1 MSQRIRKV
9 CQVSISNI
17 GKWFKYFTHISK
29 ANWGKNCWSPI
40 FKQVWWTEEI
50 RSEKSCI
57 NVFSNSSLHGRKF
70 VCHNAFTIFK
80 VLCSFSMMKVF
91 HLKIR
96 FSEIKYQQTTC
107 QLIARFYSWKVFCI
121 HAVRPAW
128 EVTGYMPNTCC
139 LLLKNIL
146 DTCCANSIGSN
157 SIYAQ
162 HLLFILEKC
171 SEHMLCEQHWK

>member
-17 GKWFKYFTHISK
+17 GKRFKYFTYISK

-50 RSEKSCI
+50 LSEKSCI
-57 NVFSNSSLHGRKF
+57 NFFSNSSLHGRKF
-70 VCHNAFTIFK
+70 VCHNVFTIFK
-80 VLCSFSMMKVF
+80 VLCSFRMMKVF

-107 QLIARFYSWKVFCI
+107 QLIGRFCLE
-121 HAVRPAW
+121 H
-128 EVTGYMPNTCC
+128 MPNTCY
-139 LLLKNIL
+139 LFLKSVL
-146 DTCCANSIGSN
+146 YTCCVTSMGSN

-162 HLLFILEKC
+162 HLLFILEKY
-171 SEHMLCEQHWK
+171 SGYMLCQQHWK